1 MLIEEQL
8 FKSAIVMYLLAYVKA
23 SVSLDQSWSLIL
35 PRVITAN
42 TLISWLGG
50 DGIDW
55 APL

>member
-42 TLISWLGG
+42 TLISCLGG